1 MPDLQV
7 DISALTGLAGQM
19 RGTSNRLHGFG
30 GGIDHGALGD
40 GQVGAAAGEF
50 DSHWGEV
57 TEKID
62 TNIDSLSGM
71 LSDSATSYQDTDQQI
86 AASLTT
92 QTSGGGM

>member
-7 DISALTGLAGQM
+7 DISALNGLAGQM

-30 GGIDHGALGD
+30 GGVDQGVLGD

-50 DSHWGEV
+50 DAHWGEV

-62 TNIDSLSGM
+62 ANIDSLAGM
-71 LSDSATSYQDTDQQI
+71 LSDSAFSYQDTDQQVG
-86 AASLTT
+86 ASLTA